1 MNWGKGII
9 VAFVLFIGFIVTLV
23 VILMSKNVDLQSED
37 YYKKEINYQEEITQQ
52 RAANDLKEKVKMQV
66 QDDFV
71 VIQLPDSISIS
82 AVELLFMRP
91 DNDKDDQRFL
101 IEDTKS
107 YLVPKAKLKAGKYL
121 VEMRYSVNGISCLQK
136 EELFI

>member
-52 RAANDLKEKVKMQV
+52 QAANDLEEKVKIQV

-71 VIQLPDSISIS
+71 VIQLPDSVSIS
-82 AVELLFMRP
+82 SVELLFMRP
-91 DNDKDDQRFL
+91 DNDKEDQRFL

-121 VEMRYSVNGISCLQK
+121 VEMRYRVNGISCLQK
-136 EELFI
+136 DELFI